1 MKILYAVA
9 GDGKGHATR
18 SSVILNY
25 LKNRH
30 QIILAANNDA
40 YEFFK
45 NQNKP
50 VTHLK
55 GHRLVYTNNKVS
67 LLRTFLKYLLRNNHI
82 NKYNL
87 RKLKQLIK
95 QHKPEVIISDFEPS
109 SFKVA
114 QKYKIPIISVD
125 NQNLITNANYD
136 VPYSEVMSYLYTKKV
151 ISDFSKDA
159 DFYIISSFFE
169 PNLKTQNS
177 VIVPPILRPELY
189 SLTPKKKDF
198 VLVYQ
203 TSKTNKKLI
212 RILRTLKNQ
221 NFVIYG
227 WNLEKKINNLEF
239 RKFNE
244 RKFLEDLS
252 ECKALITNGGFTT
265 ITEALH
271 LKKPILSL
279 PIKNQ
284 FEQIINALHLDRLG
298 YGEHIKKLERKRI
311 IDFLYN
317 LTPYEINLQ
326 RYEPKT
332 NYYTFQVFDYLL
344 GIVHKR
350 KSKKNN

>member
-1 MKILYAVA
+1 MKILYTVA

-30 QIILAANNDA
+30 QVILAANNDA
-40 YEFFK
+40 YDFFK

-55 GHRLVYTNNKVS
+55 GHRLVYKKHKVS
-67 LLRTFLKYLLRNNHI
+67 LPLTFIRYIFNNKHI
-82 NKYNL
+82 HKYNSK
-87 RKLKQLIK
+87 KLKQLIK
-95 QHKPEVIISDFEPS
+95 KHRPDVIISDFEPT

-114 QKYKIPIISVD
+114 KKYNIPIISVD
-125 NQNLITNANYD
+125 NQNLLTNANYD
-136 VPYSEVMSYLYTKKV
+136 VPYTDALSYMFSKKV
-151 ISDFSKDA
+151 VSNFSKDA
-159 DFYIISSFFE
+159 DFYVISSFFE
-169 PNLKTQNS
+169 PDLKTQNS
-177 VIVPPILRPELY
+177 VIVPPIVRSELL

-203 TSKTNKKLI
+203 TSRTNKRLLK
-212 RILRTLKNQ
+212 ILKTIKQ
-221 NFVIYG
+221 NFVVYG
-227 WNLEKKINNLEF
+227 WDIEKKSGNMEF
-239 RKFNE
+239 KKFNE
-244 RKFLEDLS
+244 RMFLQDLS

-284 FEQIINALHLDRLG
+284 FEQILNALHLDKLG
-298 YGEHIKKLERKRI
+298 YGEHLKKLDRKRI

-317 LTPYEINLQ
+317 LTPYEINLS

-332 NYYTFQVFDYLL
+332 NHYTFQVFDYLL
-344 GIVHKR
+344 GIIHKR
-350 KSKKNN
+350 RKD

>member
-1 MKILYAVA
+1 MKILYSVA

-50 VTHLK
+50 VNHLK
-55 GHRLVYTNNKVS
+55 GHRLVYKKNKVA
-67 LLRTFLKYLLRNNHI
+67 LTKTYLKYLI
-82 NKYNL
+82 NKKHIHKYNFNIL
-87 RKLKQLIK
+87 RTLVK
-95 QHKPEVIISDFEPS
+95 QHKPDVIISDFEPT

-136 VPYSEVMSYLYTKKV
+136 VPYSDALSYMFSKKV

-159 DFYIISSFFE
+159 DFYVISSFFE
-169 PNLKTQNS
+169 PELKTQNS
-177 VIVPPILRPELY
+177 VIVPPILRPELE
-189 SLTPKKKDF
+189 SLIAIKKDY
-198 VLVYQ
+198 VMVYQ
-203 TSKTNKKLI
+203 TSKTNRRLI
-212 RILRTLKNQ
+212 KILRTIKQ

-227 WNLEKKINNLEF
+227 WNMEKKINNLEF
-239 RKFNE
+239 RRFNE

-284 FEQIINALHLDRLG
+284 FEQKINALHLDKLG
-298 YGEHIKKLERKRI
+298 YGEHVNKVERKRI
-311 IDFLYN
+311 VDFLYN
-317 LTPYEINLQ
+317 LTPYEVNLS

-332 NYYTFQVFDYLL
+332 NHYTFQVFDYLL
-344 GIVHKR
+344 GRIHKR
-350 KSKKNN
+350 KKQNLK